1 MLMRTGVPRG
11 SCQPPGAQKKSQREK
26 KVADQRPN
34 KLVLLSA
41 MIDLIYMT
49 LNVT

>member
-11 SCQPPGAQKKSQREK
+11 SCQPGAQKKSQREK